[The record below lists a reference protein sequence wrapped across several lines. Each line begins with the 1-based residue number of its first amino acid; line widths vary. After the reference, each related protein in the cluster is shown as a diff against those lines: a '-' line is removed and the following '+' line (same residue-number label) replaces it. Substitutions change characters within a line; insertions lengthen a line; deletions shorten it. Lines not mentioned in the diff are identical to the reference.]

1 MKTTMPDTP
10 ATAKPR
16 ARRAAPLSNVS
27 VAPTSASKAT
37 STASDARTDGP
48 DDNEHLRAGIQSV
61 EVGFELLNALSLAPG
76 ALMLRDLAA
85 AAGMSAAKAHRY
97 LVSFQRMGLVMQ
109 DPVSTRYDLGPAAL
123 RLGLASLSRL
133 DAVKL
138 ARERIPAL
146 LAETGHTLA
155 IAVWGNQGPTMVHW
169 TEAPQTVPVT
179 LRLGDVMPLL
189 TSATGR
195 CFAAFMGT
203 DGRDAERLGPMIRE
217 ELAVLK
223 KLPQNGLPL
232 IDVPQSQQAVQ
243 ELMNETRRRG
253 MGRVVHSL
261 LPGVGGFCAPVFD
274 AQGRLALGLVVLG
287 SVATLDTDWNGT
299 PASTVLRCARQLS
312 ADLGYRAPTA

>member
-1 MKTTMPDTP
+1 MPAAKTTALQ
-10 ATAKPR
+10 ATA
-16 ARRAAPLSNVS
+16 RRSAAE
-27 VAPTSASKAT
+27 TGE
-37 STASDARTDGP
+37 D
-48 DDNEHLRAGIQSV
+48 HLRAGIQSV
-61 EVGFELLNALSLAPG
+61 EVGFELLNALSQATG

-138 ARERIPAL
+138 ARDRVPAL
-146 LAETGHTLA
+146 LAETGHTVA

-169 TEAPQTVPVT
+169 AEAPQTVPVT

-195 CFAAFMGT
+195 CFAAFMGQE
-203 DGRDAERLGPMIRE
+203 GRDAQRIAPMIRE
-217 ELAVLK
+217 ELSRVK
-223 KLPQNGLPL
+223 KLPRNGLPL
-232 IDVPQSQQAVQ
+232 EDVPQTLQEVQ
-243 ELMNETRRRG
+243 TLLDETRAQG
-253 MGRVVHSL
+253 LGRVVHSL

-287 SVATLDTDWNGT
+287 SVATLDTAWNGA
-299 PASTVLRCARQLS
+299 PANALRRCARQLS
-312 ADLGYRAPTA
+312 ADLGHAPVP